1 MKKEKK
7 TSTVL
12 PSKIDVTILKWNVL
26 ESIKSLKMYN
36 VVYTLS
42 KDTSYMN

>member
-36 VVYTLS
+36 VYTLS